1 MRKKRTR
8 FSIVT
13 VAVLA
18 ILLSSCAGVQRMD
31 SDDPFAA
38 ELDNLYAK
46 RNDSA
51 NWMLV
56 CGISLVTFAIGGTA
70 VTTLHNMG
78 QMDQGLAVPLI
89 ITSYMLST
97 AAGGVGI
104 YEFVNYNNAFNDY
117 LETLRLQTQYYNTIE
132 WTKHNPAEQLD
143 TFIVACLFCLFSFSV
158 FRLFSLCSI

>member
-1 MRKKRTR
+1 MKEKHVRK
-8 FSIVT
+8 IIPA
-13 VAVLA
+13 VAAITALA
-18 ILLSSCAGVQRMD
+18 ILLSSCASVQRMD

-38 ELDNLYAK
+38 ELDNLYAR

-51 NWMLV
+51 KWMLA
-56 CGISLVTFAIGGTA
+56 CGISLVTFALGGTV
-70 VTTLHNMG
+70 VTTRYNMG
-78 QMDQGLAVPLI
+78 QMGQGLAVPLI

-132 WTKHNPAEQLD
+132 WTKHNPAEQ
-143 TFIVACLFCLFSFSV
+143 
-158 FRLFSLCSI
+158 